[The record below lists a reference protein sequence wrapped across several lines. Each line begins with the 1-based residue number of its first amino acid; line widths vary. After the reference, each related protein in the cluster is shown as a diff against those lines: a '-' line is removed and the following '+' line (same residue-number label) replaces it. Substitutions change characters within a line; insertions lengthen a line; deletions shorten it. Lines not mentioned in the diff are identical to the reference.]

1 MAGQS
6 KGKMK
11 ILDRISAP
19 QKKHPQ
25 SGVFMMVGATGFEPA
40 TSCSRS
46 KRSTKLSY
54 APSDVQAARLVL
66 NRASSII
73 AFLCGESGRSR
84 SEEHTS
90 ELQSLM
96 RISYAV
102 FR

>member
-1 MAGQS
+1 
-6 KGKMK
+6 MK

-73 AFLCGESGRSR
+73 AFLCGESGRSPR

-102 FR
+102 ICLKKKQNN